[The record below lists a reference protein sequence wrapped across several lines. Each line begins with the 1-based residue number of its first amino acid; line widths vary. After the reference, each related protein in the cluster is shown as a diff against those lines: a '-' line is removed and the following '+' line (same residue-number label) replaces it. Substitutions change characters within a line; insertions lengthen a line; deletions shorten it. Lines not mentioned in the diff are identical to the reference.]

1 MTKKEIKQM
10 VNDMI
15 EGQMEES
22 NLTREE
28 VMEPTMLSLVYMY
41 YDDKIELKDLCT
53 ALDYLGYTYD
63 ESELEKGKQERIT
76 RKEKRHAYKAK
87 QRERKLKK

>member
-10 VNDMI
+10 VNEMI

-22 NLTREE
+22 GLTREE
-28 VMEPTMLSLVYMY
+28 VMEPTMINLVYMY

-53 ALDYLGYTYD
+53 ALDYLGYTYY
-63 ESELEKGKQERIT
+63 ESELEKGKQERIA
-76 RKEKRHAYKAK
+76 RREKRHANKAK
-87 QRERKLKK
+87 QKERKLKK